1 MRLLTFYNSEVDPL
15 PSAARAALVPA
26 RVLYPH
32 LKCDYG
38 DDDGD
43 DDDDG
48 GDVGFSP
55 SWLTYFPAVLWGV
68 QIPKNKQTSEFLVIC
83 ISGQAKMVALAT
95 MIGSYLTFTNVISM

>member
-55 SWLTYFPAVLWGV
+55 SWLTYFPAV
-68 QIPKNKQTSEFLVIC
+68 FLIFIIC
-83 ISGQAKMVALAT
+83 WHCDLCGLCLMLVGMDAHP
-95 MIGSYLTFTNVISM
+95 